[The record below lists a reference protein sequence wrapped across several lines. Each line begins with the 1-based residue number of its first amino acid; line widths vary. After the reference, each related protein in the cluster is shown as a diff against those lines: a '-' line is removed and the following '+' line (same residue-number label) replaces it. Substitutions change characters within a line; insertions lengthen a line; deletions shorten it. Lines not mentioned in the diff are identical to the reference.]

1 MFGKL
6 TWPFLYHAT
15 GSNCRSHMGSEV
27 HGKTSNNEDVTTFS
41 SLKPLALVVSGGQ
54 LLLTHSHVKLF
65 NILLN
70 YTKRFLFFGQ
80 LAGTHFLQW
89 HHKNHKQMPFKGWA
103 QCQALQT
110 RLSSA
115 HRNPTMA

>member
-1 MFGKL
+1 MPQGATVGL
-6 TWPFLYHAT
+6 TWAVK
-15 GSNCRSHMGSEV
+15 SMARQAIMR
-27 HGKTSNNEDVTTFS
+27 DVTTFS